1 MNTNS
6 LGHMLPYPTIKRT
19 RGSKIPTLSSKAINE
34 EQKSLKKLTDTI
46 IWSTYHLIQA
56 CQKIQIARYPHL
68 HK

>member
-46 IWSTYHLIQA
+46 I
-56 CQKIQIARYPHL
+56 
-68 HK
+68 